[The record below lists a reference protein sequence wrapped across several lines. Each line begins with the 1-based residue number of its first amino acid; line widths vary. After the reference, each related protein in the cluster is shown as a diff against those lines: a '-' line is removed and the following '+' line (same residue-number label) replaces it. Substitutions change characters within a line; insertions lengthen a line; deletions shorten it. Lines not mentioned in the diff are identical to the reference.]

1 MLGSLLMMPVL
12 FEEISEILKP
22 ERFYVDAHQRIFAAM
37 QKVNDAGVTIEAL
50 SVIDQLKR
58 SEELELVGGP
68 YFVMKLTRDVVNTA
82 NTEAFAR
89 VIQQKFIQRSL
100 ITVSGAIISEAY
112 EDSADALDLLDKAEE
127 RISGIINQTVS
138 GGYQT
143 SAQLSN
149 EVVKRMQHLREN
161 PGSLSGV
168 PTGFTPLDKVT
179 NGWQPTDLI
188 IIAARPSVGKTAFAL
203 NLAHNAA
210 TNSYKPT
217 PVGLFSLEMGG
228 SQLMQR
234 IISCEGQI
242 PLDKITNGRMYDEN
256 EYTHFLKVS
265 EKVGHMPLVIDDTP
279 ALNILEFRSR
289 ARRMVHK
296 LGVGLII
303 IDYLQLMSGI
313 RDRNGNREQEMSTI
327 TRNLKALAK
336 ELKIPIIALSQ
347 LSRAMEKE
355 NRAPQLSDL
364 RESGAIEQDA
374 DMVMFLTRPTYQKM
388 DKDVDQGMKDDA
400 EAWIKK
406 HRNGAL
412 DKILFKTVLR
422 IQRWFDLQQYDDYMR
437 RQQGI
442 IPVKEADMKFMQVVQ
457 SADDGEELPF

>member
-1 MLGSLLMMPVL
+1 MPVL
-12 FEEISEILKP
+12 FEELSDILKP
-22 ERFYVDAHQRIFAAM
+22 ERFYVDAHQRIYAAM
-37 QKVNDAGVTIEAL
+37 QKVNDAGIMIEAL
-50 SVIDQLKR
+50 AVIDQLRR
-58 SEELELVGGP
+58 SEELEIVGGP
-68 YFVMKLTRDVVNTA
+68 YYVMKLTRDVVNTA
-82 NTEAFAR
+82 NAEAYAKI
-89 VIQQKFIQRSL
+89 IQQKYIQREL
-100 ITVSGAIISEAY
+100 ITIAGTIIGEAY
-112 EDSADALDLLDKAEE
+112 EDSADALDLVDKAEE
-127 RISGIINQTVS
+127 RISGIINQTSTVN
-138 GGYQT
+138 YQT
-143 SAQLSN
+143 SAQLSSD
-149 EVVKRMQHLREN
+149 VVKRMQHLREN

-168 PTGFTPLDKVT
+168 PTGFTPLDKIT